1 MSSEIP
7 HLKERLAEAARYAL
21 MRRLLPAIRHN
32 LAGTLQPIG
41 MMSAMLER
49 RIKAAAPDMAQ
60 LAKNTQALTTL
71 SREAAAASLN
81 LMTWLAPK
89 DNEPITVNSAVEE
102 SLGLMATELSFRG
115 FSLDNQATD
124 AVTKLP
130 KGMLRSVFTASLIAL
145 TDAARQPSG
154 VVVSV
159 EGEAGDT
166 RLRITITAAA
176 PNELATLGNRMPTY
190 RSLQWADVQALADAE
205 GVHIEYA
212 PDFVR
217 LRYAGASTVLSGLPA
232 GGSAGGCQ
240 AIPVDHR

>member
-7 HLKERLAEAARYAL
+7 YLKERLAEAARYAL

-49 RIKAAAPDMAQ
+49 RLKGVTPDMAQ
-60 LAKNTQALTTL
+60 LAKNSQALTTL
-71 SREAAAASLN
+71 SREAASTSLN

-89 DNEPITVNSAVEE
+89 DNELIAVNSAVEE

-115 FSLDNQATD
+115 FSLDNQTPESVA
-124 AVTKLP
+124 KLP

-145 TDAARQPSG
+145 TDAFEPPAS

-159 EGEAGDT
+159 QGEGSDV
-166 RLRITITAAA
+166 RLRITLTAIA
-176 PNELATLGNRMPTY
+176 PNNLLTGVNQMPTY
-190 RSLQWADVQALADAE
+190 RALQWADVLALADAE
-205 GVHIEYA
+205 GVGIEQGEG
-212 PDFVR
+212 FVQLNDAR
-217 LRYAGASTVLSGLPA
+217 VNAVLSNPEMPVLR
-232 GGSAGGCQ
+232 
-240 AIPVDHR
+240 AILGKG

>member
-7 HLKERLAEAARYAL
+7 YLKERLAEAARYAL

-49 RIKAAAPDMAQ
+49 RIKAAAPDMAL

-71 SREAAAASLN
+71 SREAAATSLN
-81 LMTWLAPK
+81 LMTWLAPR
-89 DNEPITVNSAVEE
+89 DNELIAVNSAIEE

-115 FSLDNQATD
+115 FSLNNQTTE
-124 AVTKLP
+124 AVAKLP

-145 TDAARQPSG
+145 TDTVEHPAS
-154 VVVSV
+154 VVLSV

-166 RLRITITAAA
+166 RLRITTAAA
-176 PNELATLGNRMPTY
+176 GPNELVALGNRMPTY

-205 GVHIEYA
+205 GVHIDYA
-212 PDFVR
+212 TDFVQ
-217 LRYAGASTVLSGLPA
+217 LKYAGAGAVLSG
-232 GGSAGGCQ
+232 Q
-240 AIPVDHR
+240 

>member
-49 RIKAAAPDMAQ
+49 RIKGTVPDMDQ
-60 LAKNTQALTTL
+60 LVKNTQALTTL
-71 SREAAAASLN
+71 SREAAATSLN

-89 DNEPITVNSAVEE
+89 DNELVVINSALEE

-115 FSLDNQATD
+115 FSLDNQTTQSVA
-124 AVTKLP
+124 KLP
-130 KGMLRSVFTASLIAL
+130 RGMLRSVFTASLIAL
-145 TDAARQPSG
+145 TDTFEPSAF

-159 EGEAGDT
+159 ETEAGDT
-166 RLRITITAAA
+166 WLRITIA
-176 PNELATLGNRMPTY
+176 PAPSNELLTGGNPMPTY
-190 RSLQWADVQALADAE
+190 RALQWADVQALADAE

-212 PDFVR
+212 AGFVQMKCPN
-217 LRYAGASTVLSGLPA
+217 ADGLLFQP
-232 GGSAGGCQ
+232 
-240 AIPVDHR
+240 

>member
-41 MMSAMLER
+41 MMSAMLDR
-49 RIKAAAPDMAQ
+49 RIKAAVPDMAQ
-60 LAKNTQALTTL
+60 LAKNTQALGTL
-71 SREAAAASLN
+71 SREAAATSLN

-89 DNEPITVNSAVEE
+89 DNELIAVNSAVEE

-115 FSLDNQATD
+115 FSLDNQATG
-124 AVTKLP
+124 AVAKLP

-145 TDAARQPSG
+145 TDTFEKPAG
-154 VVVSV
+154 VVIGV

-166 RLRITITAAA
+166 RLRITVEADAS
-176 PNELATLGNRMPTY
+176 NELLVLGNRMPTY
-190 RSLQWADVQALADAE
+190 RCLQWSDVQALADAE

-212 PDFVR
+212 PDSVQ
-217 LRYAGASTVLSGLPA
+217 LKYSGV
-232 GGSAGGCQ
+232 SAVVCGQ
-240 AIPVDHR
+240 

>member
-49 RIKAAAPDMAQ
+49 RLKGVAPDMAQ
-60 LAKNTQALTTL
+60 LAKNSQALTTL
-71 SREAAAASLN
+71 SREAAATSLN

-89 DNEPITVNSAVEE
+89 DNELTAVNSAVEE

-115 FSLDNQATD
+115 FSLDNQTTE

-145 TDAARQPSG
+145 TDTFEAPAS
-154 VVVSV
+154 VVISV
-159 EGEAGDT
+159 QGEGGDA
-166 RLRITITAAA
+166 RLRITLTAIA
-176 PNELATLGNRMPTY
+176 PNDLLTGSNQMPTY
-190 RSLQWADVQALADAE
+190 RALKWADILALADAE
-205 GVHIEYA
+205 GVEVEQG
-212 PDFVR
+212 DGFVQLNDAR
-217 LRYAGASTVLSGLPA
+217 TSANLSKP
-232 GGSAGGCQ
+232 
-240 AIPVDHR
+240 

>member
-1 MSSEIP
+1 MSSQIP

-71 SREAAAASLN
+71 SREAAATSLN
-81 LMTWLAPK
+81 LMTWLAPR
-89 DNEPITVNSAVEE
+89 DNELIAVNGAVEE

-115 FSLDNQATD
+115 FSVDNQATE
-124 AVTKLP
+124 AVAKLP

-145 TDAARQPSG
+145 TDTALQPAS

-159 EGEAGDT
+159 DGEAGDT
-166 RLRITITAAA
+166 RLRITIAVAA
-176 PNELATLGNRMPTY
+176 PNELAALGNPMPIY
-190 RSLQWADVQALADAE
+190 RSLLWADVQALADAE
-205 GVHIEYA
+205 GVHIDHA
-212 PDFVR
+212 PDFVQ
-217 LRYAGASTVLSGLPA
+217 LKYAGARDVFSG
-232 GGSAGGCQ
+232 Q
-240 AIPVDHR
+240 

>member
-60 LAKNTQALTTL
+60 LAKNTQALSTL
-71 SREAAAASLN
+71 SREAAATSLN

-89 DNEPITVNSAVEE
+89 DNELIAVNSAVEE

-115 FSLDNQATD
+115 FSLDNQATE
-124 AVTKLP
+124 AVAKLP
-130 KGMLRSVFTASLIAL
+130 KGMLRSVFTASLIVL
-145 TDAARQPSG
+145 TDTFEPPAG

-159 EGEAGDT
+159 EGEAAGT
-166 RLRITITAAA
+166 LLRITIAAA
-176 PNELATLGNRMPTY
+176 VPNEGVTGGNRMPTY
-190 RSLQWADVQALADAE
+190 RALQWADVQALADAE
-205 GVHIEYA
+205 GVHMEHA
-212 PDFVR
+212 PDFVQ
-217 LRYAGASTVLSGLPA
+217 LRYSGANAVLSQP
-232 GGSAGGCQ
+232 
-240 AIPVDHR
+240 

>member
-71 SREAAAASLN
+71 SREAAATSLN
-81 LMTWLAPK
+81 LMTWLAPR
-89 DNEPITVNSAVEE
+89 DNELIAVNSAVEE

-115 FSLDNQATD
+115 FSLDNQATE
-124 AVTKLP
+124 AVAKLP
-130 KGMLRSVFTASLIAL
+130 KGMLRSVFTASLITL
-145 TDAARQPSG
+145 TDAVEQPAC

-159 EGEAGDT
+159 EGGAGDT
-166 RLRITITAAA
+166 RLRITIAAAA
-176 PNELATLGNRMPTY
+176 PNDLAALGNRMPTY
-190 RSLQWADVQALADAE
+190 RCLQWADVQALADAE
-205 GVHIEYA
+205 GVHIDYA
-212 PDFVR
+212 PDFVQ
-217 LRYAGASTVLSGLPA
+217 LKYAGAGAVISG
-232 GGSAGGCQ
+232 Q
-240 AIPVDHR
+240 

>member
-49 RIKAAAPDMAQ
+49 RVKAAAPDMAQ
-60 LAKNTQALTTL
+60 LTKNTQALTTL
-71 SREAAAASLN
+71 SREAAATSLN

-89 DNEPITVNSAVEE
+89 DNELIAVNSAVEE
-102 SLGLMATELSFRG
+102 ALGLMATELSFRG
-115 FSLDNQATD
+115 FSLDNQTTD
-124 AVTKLP
+124 AVAKLP

-145 TDAARQPSG
+145 TDMAGQPTG

-166 RLRITITAAA
+166 RLRITMAATAPSEVAA
-176 PNELATLGNRMPTY
+176 PGNRMPIY

-205 GVHIEYA
+205 GVHIDFA
-212 PDFVR
+212 PDFVQ
-217 LRYAGASTVLSGLPA
+217 LKYAGAAAALSAP
-232 GGSAGGCQ
+232 Q
-240 AIPVDHR
+240 